1 MEHQIYNV
9 NDSRVRGF
17 NHVFFAGGDAE
28 AIRHY
33 MVLLIQPGGVYNQTP
48 SDFSLVHIGTFDS
61 EKGVFDNTETRTVC
75 TYAEIEHHIERYRA
89 QREQLK
95 EGGAVGE
102 HGSPEDSVASAK
114 RNECEANV

>member
-17 NHVFFAGGDAE
+17 NRVFFAGGDAE

-33 MVLLIQPGGVYNQTP
+33 MVLLIQPGGVFNQTP
-48 SDFSLVHIGTFDS
+48 GDFSLVHIGSFDS
-61 EKGVFDNTETRTVC
+61 ENGTFQNLDTRTVC

-89 QREQLK
+89 QRELLK

-102 HGSPEDSVASAK
+102 HGSPEVSEASAE
-114 RNECEANV
+114 RNESEANA

>member
-1 MEHQIYNV
+1 MELQIYNV
-9 NDSRVRGF
+9 NDSRVRGY
-17 NHVFFAGGDAE
+17 NHVFFASSDAE

-48 SDFSLVHIGTFDS
+48 SDFSLVHIGTFDT
-61 EKGVFDNTETRTVC
+61 EKGVFDNAETRTVC
-75 TYAEIEHHIERYRA
+75 TFAEIEHHLDRYRA

-102 HGSPEDSVASAK
+102 HGSPEASEASAE
-114 RNECEANV
+114 RNESEANV